1 MDQNEMIY
9 ELMDR
14 TARMDSKLD
23 FLVDSVSKQEERIQK
38 VESHINRGYGV
49 VAAIALGISTLGQT
63 IWHKLF
69 GGNS

>member
-1 MDQNEMIY
+1 MDQNEAIY

-23 FLVDSVSKQEERIQK
+23 FLVDSISKQENRIQN
-38 VESHINRGYGV
+38 VEGHINRGYGI
-49 VAAIALGISTLGQT
+49 VAVITLAITTVGQT

-69 GGNS
+69 GQSS

>member
-49 VAAIALGISTLGQT
+49 VAAITLAISTLGQT

>member
-1 MDQNEMIY
+1 MDQSEMIY

-23 FLVDSVSKQEERIQK
+23 FLVDSVSKQENRIQK
-38 VESHINRGYGV
+38 VESHINRGYGM
-49 VAAIALGISTLGQT
+49 VAVITLGVSTLGQT

-69 GGNS
+69 GGNP

>member
-38 VESHINRGYGV
+38 VESHINRGYGI
-49 VAAIALGISTLGQT
+49 VAAVTLAVTTIGQT
-63 IWHKLF
+63 IWHKVF
-69 GGNS
+69 GGNP

>member
-23 FLVDSVSKQEERIQK
+23 FLVDSISKQENRIQN
-38 VESHINRGYGV
+38 VESHINRGYGI
-49 VAAIALGISTLGQT
+49 VAVITLAITTIGQSL
-63 IWHKLF
+63 WHRLF
-69 GGNS
+69 GQNS